1 MAVKIDSS
9 KIIKPFYEETNNP
22 PSTKDY
28 LPLTVFDIV
37 NYNTQVAVL
46 FAYRP
51 PTPPNEELELGLG
64 KALSIY
70 RPWAGRLGEDEK
82 GEQIIRLNDEG
93 VKFNVAS
100 VEASLDE
107 TVSFEPSPSLRNFH
121 APTQGAEEL
130 VQVQLTRF
138 SCGSLIVGFVAHHFI
153 GDGQAT
159 SNFLVAWGRA
169 TRGVAI
175 HPMPFLDRSIFT
187 PREPPLFDQFEH
199 RGVEYMKKKAK
210 IHSSIKS
217 SISGNQDEIEV
228 FKVRYTRDFLAKIKA
243 EASSQKLKV
252 DGDNRPY
259 STFESL
265 LAHAWRTIT
274 KARGLDEDEK
284 THVRIS
290 VNGRMRLTPNVPNYF
305 GNLVLWAFPTS
316 KSKDLIEEPLAHAA
330 KVIHESVAK
339 INDDYFKS
347 FIDFASFKVKEE
359 ELVPTADVTKPVLC
373 PNVNV
378 DSWLRFEFCDL
389 DFGTGCPFA
398 FVPSYIPVDGL
409 IFLLPTSREDESV
422 DVIVSLFK
430 DKLEEFKKI
439 CYCLE

>member
-1 MAVKIDSS
+1 MPYILLWEPIRATLIKIDSS

-70 RPWAGRLGEDEK
+70 R
-82 GEQIIRLNDEG
+82 

-100 VEASLDE
+100 VEASLDKE
-107 TVSFEPSPSLRNFH
+107 TIISWSLTPSLRNFH

-138 SCGSLIVGFVAHHFI
+138 SCGSLIVGFVAHHLI

-210 IHSSIKS
+210 IHSSINS
-217 SISGNQDEIEV
+217 SISGNQDEIQV
-228 FKVRYTRDFLAKIKA
+228 FKVHYTRDFLAKIKA

-409 IFLLPTSREDESV
+409 IFLLPTSREDGSV